1 MHLSLNTIFAFL
13 RPSLMKWSNTFG
25 NYYGMTSWAKVPVH
39 SLHQLKDNSLRLC
52 VIHRKLNEKIVK
64 DKFPQPREEQ
74 EFDILHGVFC
84 LLQKRARQIHTECDL
99 SLYCLVCLFCL
110 FVWGVSSH
118 SRIFHS
124 YGDVSITGEWLQ
136 ILTYARHLSL
146 LMVIEQWGFFNVP
159 HLLWHGASVIMVIS
173 EDPWHSTVAERL
185 AVELLLLV
193 FTT

>member
-52 VIHRKLNEKIVK
+52 VIHRKLNENIVK
-64 DKFPQPREEQ
+64 DTFPQPREEQ
-74 EFDILHGVFC
+74 AFDILHGVFC

-118 SRIFHS
+118 SRIYHTYEDFT
-124 YGDVSITGEWLQ
+124 IAGEGLHANFD
-136 ILTYARHLSL
+136 LCSV
-146 LMVIEQWGFFNVP
+146 LMAIEPWGFFSVP
-159 HLLWHGASVIMVIS
+159 HLLWHGASVYDGHLRGPVTLAPIS
-173 EDPWHSTVAERL
+173 ERL
-185 AVELLLLV
+185 AVQLSLPV